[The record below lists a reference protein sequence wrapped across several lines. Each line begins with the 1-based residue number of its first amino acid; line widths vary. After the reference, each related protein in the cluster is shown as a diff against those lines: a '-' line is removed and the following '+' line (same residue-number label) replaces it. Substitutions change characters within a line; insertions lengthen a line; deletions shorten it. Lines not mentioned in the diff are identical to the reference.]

1 MDTKT
6 PHNPHDP
13 DDTNN
18 TMTAIRKMSLAPIQ
32 SRGYLTHPKQPSYS
46 RNSLFS
52 SFPIPAP
59 LVSGDQ
65 ENADTRV
72 EEFTQGAN
80 FAWVASV
87 LTSER
92 SDILERW
99 LDATAQQPFH
109 FGRRENAVADHIPA
123 LFDALTGLLRTTA
136 PRWVDAYAPLED
148 IGIVAA
154 AQSHSRMR
162 AEQGLQP
169 ADVVVEFR
177 LLRQEIWRALRASLP
192 AGAPVDDV
200 VAAEI
205 LVNDA
210 LDGAITQGLVALN
223 DQVEQVREEFLA
235 TTMHDVRQ
243 PLTSILGEAQ
253 LLDRMLSKVESE
265 SANRER
271 SIASSRRIEASAKR
285 MISLLETLTDMS
297 KVALGS
303 LDLHLGMTDLEDVV
317 RKALSQLAPDEAARV
332 TVTVDG
338 ATTAGPGT
346 GTSATA
352 GRSTLSG
359 LWDASRLGQVVSNL
373 MTNALK
379 YSGGD
384 TTVQIELQGQEQPEG
399 SVTLRVR
406 DDGIGIPPE
415 DIKRIFSR
423 YSRAKNAEDSGIEG
437 QGLGL
442 YLCRGIVVAHGG
454 HIQAES
460 RGVGQGTTITVV
472 LPKQG
477 PVA

>member
-1 MDTKT
+1 MT
-6 PHNPHDP
+6 P
-13 DDTNN
+13 T
-18 TMTAIRKMSLAPIQ
+18 TLTTLMTSIRKVCLAPTQ
-32 SRGYLTHPKQPSYS
+32 SRGYITKVQSNPHIAETPYVPETPEPTDPSEPS
-46 RNSLFS
+46 V
-52 SFPIPAP
+52 PA
-59 LVSGDQ
+59 SDM

-80 FAWVASV
+80 FGWVASV

-92 SDILERW
+92 SEILERW

-109 FGRRENAVADHIPA
+109 CGRRENAVADHIPA

-265 SANRER
+265 PANRER
-271 SIASSRRIEASAKR
+271 SIASTRRIEASAKR

-303 LDLHLGMTDLEDVV
+303 LDLHLAMTDLEDVV
-317 RKALSQLAPDEAARV
+317 RKVLSQIAPDEAARV
-332 TVTVDG
+332 IVTVDG
-338 ATTAGPGT
+338 ATTTDPASSP
-346 GTSATA
+346 GTSATG
-352 GRSTLSG
+352 GRSALSG

-373 MTNALK
+373 ITNALK
-379 YSGGD
+379 YSAAG
-384 TTVQIELQGQEQPEG
+384 TTVNIELEGQEQPEG
-399 SVTLRVR
+399 SVTLRVK

-415 DIKRIFSR
+415 DIKRVFSR
-423 YSRAKNAEDSGIEG
+423 YSRAKNAEESGIEG